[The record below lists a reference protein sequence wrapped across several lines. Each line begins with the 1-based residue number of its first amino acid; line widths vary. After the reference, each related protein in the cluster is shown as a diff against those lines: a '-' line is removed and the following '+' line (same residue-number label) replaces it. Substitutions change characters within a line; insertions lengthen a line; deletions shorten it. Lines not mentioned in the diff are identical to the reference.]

1 MMWNEGLEQ
10 LRLDKAIEE
19 QRGKTLLDLLRMV
32 QIRNYDLVG
41 VSRNRLDR
49 ELEEIQHEK
58 GERW

>member
-58 GERW
+58 GEG